1 MSYAVYLRELL
12 RPLGI
17 YDLAEGSL
25 SGSELDALGLGMDG
39 AEDALEY
46 TEQESLLST
55 ACGEGLDRREASSPG
70 LRSMY
75 PHSCAGRPSPPCS
88 ASAGTALP

>member
-55 ACGEGLDRREASSPG
+55 AC
-70 LRSMY
+70 
-75 PHSCAGRPSPPCS
+75 
-88 ASAGTALP
+88 